1 MLKTFAISFA
11 ISAALGA
18 GAQAAFHMTNQE
30 LGRLSAQSA
39 KLQEKQRDLAQ
50 AFYVDASA
58 ASKYGADLRKVTSQI
73 LETNRAM
80 VSSAWSKAGESW
92 SSLGS
97 GIAWMAKLG
106 APLAFATKTAMGF
119 EAIMSKVGAITG
131 ASDTNMKDLSAKA
144 RELGASTQYTAS
156 HVGEAMTYLGMAG
169 WKTGEITEGLQGFL
183 SLAAARG

>member
-50 AFYVDASA
+50 AFYADASA

-97 GIAWMAKLG
+97 GIAWMAKWG
-106 APLAFATKTAMGF
+106 
-119 EAIMSKVGAITG
+119 S
-131 ASDTNMKDLSAKA
+131 
-144 RELGASTQYTAS
+144 R
-156 HVGEAMTYLGMAG
+156 
-169 WKTGEITEGLQGFL
+169 
-183 SLAAARG
+183 